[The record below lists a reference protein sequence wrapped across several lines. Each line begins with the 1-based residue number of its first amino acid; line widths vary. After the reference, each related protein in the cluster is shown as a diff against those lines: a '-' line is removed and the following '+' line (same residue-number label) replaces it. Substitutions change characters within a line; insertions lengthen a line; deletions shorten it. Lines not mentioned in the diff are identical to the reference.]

1 MRSLSMKIKRAKNP
15 QAHSDPK
22 LTGMGDNYG
31 TGVKAKIGKV
41 RDSYIPQIKRVKSKV
56 KNPPK
61 SLA

>member
-1 MRSLSMKIKRAKNP
+1 MKIKRAKNP

-31 TGVKAKIGKV
+31 TGVRQKIGQV
-41 RDSYIPQIKRVKSKV
+41 RDSYVTQMKKTKGKI